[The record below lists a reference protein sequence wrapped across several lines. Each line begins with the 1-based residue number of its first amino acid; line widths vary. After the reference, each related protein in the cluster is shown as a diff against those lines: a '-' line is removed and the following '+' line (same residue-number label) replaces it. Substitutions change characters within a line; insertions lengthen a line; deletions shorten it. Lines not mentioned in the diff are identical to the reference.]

1 MLCKVLAHISN
12 YLNMLPCLASKL
24 KKCCEMSAIS
34 MVAAGT
40 LQGCMHTGTV
50 HQSYP
55 LLPPLGVPFFAT
67 AQKEAVALY
76 AGYGYSLS
84 TFEIFAYDLEK
95 RSIVAR
101 KQYNVEGVTLVCESS
116 KGIVLSR
123 LENPLLVSYR
133 AGALVMQRAPASCP
147 NPSESLIC
155 SESRTLFHSWLP
167 GRREQLSICYITDIR
182 ITTFHI
188 TSEGG
193 IRRDLGARGTSP
205 NGSGRFVVSRG
216 VQPGTFLAHHTRSAI
231 PESAVLIDA
240 EAGTV
245 QPFIMPDL
253 SVVRP
258 SRGFAAGSFGVSL
271 HPVRGGIVA
280 EGEGGDVFFLKD
292 GNTQL
297 LTANAVAQS
306 VRIGAESCAV
316 TLVARTNAGEEL
328 RVYDLCGR

>member
-1 MLCKVLAHISN
+1 MPYKVLLQMKN
-12 YLNMLPCLASKL
+12 YVNMLSCLASKL
-24 KKCCEMSAIS
+24 KKCCGIRVIS
-34 MVAAGT
+34 MVTVGA
-40 LQGCMHTGTV
+40 LQGCMHTNIA

-55 LLPPLGVPFFAT
+55 LSPPLGVPFFAT
-67 AQKEAVALY
+67 AQEGAVALY
-76 AGYGYSLS
+76 AGYGYRLS

-155 SESRTLFHSWLP
+155 SEGRTLFHGWLP
-167 GRREQLSICYITDIR
+167 GRREKLSICYIPDIQT
-182 ITTFHI
+182 TTFHI

-193 IRRDLGARGTSP
+193 IRRDLGASGTSP
-205 NGSGRFVVSRG
+205 NGSGRFVVTRG

-240 EAGTV
+240 DAGTV
-245 QPFIMPDL
+245 QPFSLPDL
-253 SVVRP
+253 SVARP
-258 SRGFAAGSFGVSL
+258 SRGFGAGSFGVTL

-280 EGEGGDVFFLKD
+280 EGEGGDVFLLKG
-292 GNTQL
+292 GNARL

-306 VRIGAESCAV
+306 VLIMSESCAV
-316 TLVARTNAGEEL
+316 TLVARTNTGEEL
-328 RVYDLCGR
+328 QVYDLCGR

>member
-1 MLCKVLAHISN
+1 MPSKVLPHIGN
-12 YLNMLPCLASKL
+12 YLDMLPYLASKL
-24 KKCCEMSAIS
+24 KKCCEMSAIF
-34 MVAAGT
+34 MVAAST
-40 LQGCMHTGTV
+40 LQGCMHTGIAP
-50 HQSYP
+50 QSYP

-76 AGYGYSLS
+76 AGYGYRLS
-84 TFEIFAYDLEK
+84 TFEIFAFDLEK
-95 RSIVAR
+95 RSIIAR
-101 KQYNVEGVTLVCESS
+101 KQYNVEGVKLVCESS

-133 AGALVMQRAPASCP
+133 AGSLVMQRAPASCP